1 MLGPGD
7 TFIPVIEKEIIDR
20 QVFMI
25 VVTPASWRSEWVQ
38 REFQLAMHYKRRIV
52 PILLKKTDTEG
63 WVNTYQQID
72 VKGYDA
78 ASAADRV
85 IAEALDPYFDPPA
98 AR

>member
-1 MLGPGD
+1 
-7 TFIPVIEKEIIDR
+7 
-20 QVFMI
+20 
-25 VVTPASWRSEWVQ
+25 
-38 REFQLAMHYKRRIV
+38 MHYKRRII

-85 IAEALDPYFDPPA
+85 IAEALDPYYDPPA
-98 AR
+98 ARAAGRPPEKARHNIQPPGDPWEKFRP